1 VTPLSAGATATAD
14 EGAGP
19 GAGVAAGVCDSAG
32 PAMHSTSETAP
43 QAAKA
48 GFTSKDIILILK
60 AAV

>member
-1 VTPLSAGATATAD
+1 
-14 EGAGP
+14 
-19 GAGVAAGVCDSAG
+19 
-32 PAMHSTSETAP
+32 MHSTSETAP